1 MAQSCHT
8 RHLFPIGF
16 QAPGAKQGQR
26 RISAN
31 AHGRREI
38 LTASLIV
45 ALQVNDSRTE
55 LLSKYL
61 KKSEENKTKND
72 KERLE
77 SFYKRNYKDYFGL
90 LEGTLR
96 QKTEDQLTEA
106 EKGILEW
113 LDIYLLSV
121 IAIYTRENA

>member
-45 ALQVNDSRTE
+45 ALQ
-55 LLSKYL
+55 
-61 KKSEENKTKND
+61 
-72 KERLE
+72 RLE